1 MAPNMS
7 PKKVPIPEQKP
18 EERIK
23 NFNEV
28 ALGYTPEQAVQE
40 SLRCLQC
47 KTRPCVAG
55 CPVSVMIPEFL
66 KKVSEGDFEEAYRLL
81 IKENCLPAV
90 CGRVCPQET
99 NARSLCTREKRRA
112 CGDRPP

>member
-1 MAPNMS
+1 MAPNMD

-23 NFNEV
+23 NFREV

-40 SLRCLQC
+40 SLRCLNC
-47 KTRPCVAG
+47 KARPCVAG
-55 CPVSVMIPEFL
+55 CPVSVMIPEFI
-66 KKVSEGDFEEAYRLL
+66 KKVSEGNFEEAYRLL
-81 IKENCLPAV
+81 VKENCLPAI

-99 NARSLCTREKRRA
+99 QCEILCVRGK
-112 CGDRPP
+112 